1 VGLVALVLST
11 QFVPSACAGAGAPL
25 WLPAAPSTRK
35 WRSKLSTRSA
45 TCWPEPSAR
54 RRGRGPSHLL

>member
-1 VGLVALVLST
+1 MGRPRRRRKPAITVVVGLVALVLST

-35 WRSKLSTRSA
+35 
-45 TCWPEPSAR
+45 
-54 RRGRGPSHLL
+54 